1 MPVSKPPPQQAIPAI
16 HPHLAS
22 PPPGVPNVMTTAA
35 TPAATTEPRK
45 LQRNRSPSPE
55 GPPPSAAANKLHA
68 NRLHPRH
75 QSPGAAPRGRSV
87 SAQPPTG
94 GGPRGLSVD
103 ASRAVSNPLEFRA
116 DSQPRSS
123 EAGGNL
129 SPTTA
134 AGGAAPPE
142 TKKKVRKSWLPGARS
157 RSNSN
162 DLGKPKGTGAWIMS
176 PDNQVDYNVAPLFT
190 GDKVPELWNEQGNVL
205 VYLHPKERGL
215 GPSFRVHDYAFSSS
229 LILNELLV
237 QEMMALAAMSSD
249 FLGVD
254 DAERRQQRPGLQS
267 RNSGGGGG
275 LVADG
280 HLYLPLGN
288 NEVDCLVA
296 ARNLFAFLTN
306 QPLVGTPQQ
315 PTLFQ
320 ALIQISEQ
328 LRQFQFTNYD
338 GTSYGESVDASFDML
353 LDQFHIADVRHSR
366 EKTIEGLVLG
376 EHMKSWNLYNE
387 AFSHAVGKYESLLE
401 LKLPLYNSISAVTRE
416 RLERAHL
423 SLANRQANVQGRL
436 ENFEYPSLFAG
447 TASSTSNPDY
457 RIVRFKEWRA
467 AFSRMRTFVL
477 GYYKDLFGSWPP
489 KARSKKNHFTQSGL
503 NRQCLKML
511 YSDLCA
517 LYDLL
522 VDRQS
527 ITPRVIDQDYY
538 GADSKNAEGKEDKN
552 KPSMELIP
560 ACVSALRQMLSEFEK
575 SSPPVLPPIPFDIP
589 KIPTMT
595 AIYETYDNLPDK
607 KKAKFDK
614 GLQTH
619 ELQLIMIKSRNMDT
633 DALGMPFLQAYKEF
647 ELKEAKG
654 VHPHDL
660 IDHRIGH
667 WLFLYV
673 TLQSLPMLVVDAPGL
688 HYTEGVEYFLCEAPQ
703 GNPPWRAEDVGEV
716 RKMWYQTAD
725 QKTVE
730 LSADVVLFSV
740 EGVYMRSHC
749 WLAGKEWEAQNKE
762 GGVNGNGLAVPGPT
776 AGQIGVA
783 LGGEGGGM
791 GTDDM
796 MMAGGL
802 PFASPLHPPRAVFA
816 DMDPFN
822 AGVGGGHSRRGSDGS
837 VVAPGSSQ
845 VRARSGSPAH
855 RARHA
860 YRASIAMGLEPL
872 PHVGSDAPPLPGDRT
887 SRVPSTGSGSSSPG
901 FTGGIYGPGGL
912 RASRSAVN
920 LTGQQGQQWH
930 VGDTHMGMGSRKSS
944 YGGAG
949 GLPGGAPPAIPA
961 AGQGHSREGSQG
973 GSTFDDILKGMDT
986 GKKKKKGLF
995 F

>member
-1 MPVSKPPPQQAIPAI
+1 MPVSKSPPQQAIPAI
-16 HPHLAS
+16 HSHLAS
-22 PPPGVPNVMTTAA
+22 PPRGIPNVMTTAA
-35 TPAATTEPRK
+35 TPASEPRK
-45 LQRNRSPSPE
+45 LQRNRSSSPE
-55 GPPPSAAANKLHA
+55 GPPSAAKLQPNH
-68 NRLHPRH
+68 LHPRH
-75 QSPGAAPRGRSV
+75 QPPGGPKGRSV
-87 SAQPPTG
+87 SAQPPIG
-94 GGPRGLSVD
+94 GGGLPVD
-103 ASRAVSNPLEFRA
+103 GSRAVSNPLELRT
-116 DSQPRSS
+116 DLLQPT
-123 EAGGNL
+123 EGGGGTN
-129 SPTTA
+129 SPT
-134 AGGAAPPE
+134 GGAGDI
-142 TKKKVRKSWLPGARS
+142 KKKIRKSWLPGARS
-157 RSNSN
+157 RSNST
-162 DLGKPKGTGAWIMS
+162 DLGKQAGSGAWIMS

-215 GPSFRVHDYAFSSS
+215 GPSFRVHDYVFSPS
-229 LILNELLV
+229 LVLNELLV
-237 QEMMALAAMSSD
+237 QEMMASASMSSD

-254 DAERRQQRPGLQS
+254 DAERHQRPGLQS
-267 RNSGGGGG
+267 RNSGSG
-275 LVADG
+275 LVSDG
-280 HLYLPLGN
+280 HLYLPLRN

-306 QPLVGTPQQ
+306 QPLVGTPQH
-315 PTLFQ
+315 PTLFS
-320 ALIQISEQ
+320 ALLQISEQ

-387 AFSHAVGKYESLLE
+387 AFSHAVGKYEFLLE
-401 LKLPLYNSISAVTRE
+401 LKLPLYNSISLITRE

-467 AFSRMRTFVL
+467 SFSRMRTFVL

-538 GADSKNAEGKEDKN
+538 GADSKNSDGKEDKN

-560 ACVSALRQMLSEFEK
+560 ACISALRQMLSEFEK
-575 SSPPVLPPIPFDIP
+575 SSPPVLPPVPYDVP

-614 GLQTH
+614 GLQPH
-619 ELQLIMIKSRNMDT
+619 ELQLMMIKSRNFDT
-633 DALGMPFLQAYKEF
+633 DNLPMPFLQAYKDF

-749 WLAGKEWEAQNKE
+749 WLAGKEWEAANAAAGE
-762 GGVNGNGLAVPGPT
+762 GNNGLAVPGAT
-776 AGQIGVA
+776 GGGIGVA
-783 LGGEGGGM
+783 LGGGLPGEE
-791 GTDDM
+791 D
-796 MMAGGL
+796 GGL
-802 PFASPLHPPRAVFA
+802 PFVSPLQPPRAVFA
-816 DMDPFN
+816 DMDPF
-822 AGVGGGHSRRGSDGS
+822 AGGGGGGGGHSRRDSDGS
-837 VVAPGSSQ
+837 VGRGSAMTTPNSPQ
-845 VRARSGSPAH
+845 IRARSGSPAH

-872 PHVGSDAPPLPGDRT
+872 PLVGGSDAPPLPGDRT

-901 FTGGIYGPGGL
+901 FNMAGGVYGQGGL

-920 LTGQQGQQWH
+920 LSGQQGQQWH

-949 GLPGGAPPAIPA
+949 PMPLGPPPMIPA
-961 AGQGHSREGSQG
+961 AGGGHGHSREGSQG
-973 GSTFDDILKGMDT
+973 GSTFDDILKGMDK

>member
-16 HPHLAS
+16 HSHLAS
-22 PPPGVPNVMTTAA
+22 PPRGVPNVTTTAA
-35 TPAATTEPRK
+35 TPSTEPRK

-55 GPPPSAAANKLHA
+55 GPPSAAKLQP

-75 QSPGAAPRGRSV
+75 QSPGAPRGRSV
-87 SAQPPTG
+87 SAQPPI

-116 DSQPRSS
+116 DSLQSS
-123 EAGGNL
+123 ETGGNL
-129 SPTTA
+129 SPPA
-134 AGGAAPPE
+134 GGGAAE

-176 PDNQVDYNVAPLFT
+176 PDSQVDYNVAPLFT

-215 GPSFRVHDYAFSSS
+215 GPSFRVHDYVFSSS

-237 QEMMALAAMSSD
+237 QEMMASASMSSD

-254 DAERRQQRPGLQS
+254 DADRRQQRPGLQS
-267 RNSGGGGG
+267 RNSGGG

-306 QPLVGTPQQ
+306 QPLVGTPQH

-401 LKLPLYNSISAVTRE
+401 LKLPLYNSISVITRE

-423 SLANRQANVQGRL
+423 SLANRQANVQARL

-538 GADSKNAEGKEDKN
+538 GADSKNAEGKDDRN
-552 KPSMELIP
+552 KPTMDLIP
-560 ACVSALRQMLSEFEK
+560 ACISALRQMLSEFEK
-575 SSPPVLPPIPFDIP
+575 SSPPVLPPIPFDVP

-614 GLQTH
+614 GLQAH

-633 DALGMPFLQAYKEF
+633 DTLPMPFLQAYKEF

-673 TLQSLPMLVVDAPGL
+673 TLQSLPMLVVDTPGL

-749 WLAGKEWEAQNKE
+749 WLAGKEWEAGNQD
-762 GGVNGNGLAVPGPT
+762 GGNGLGVPGAAT
-776 AGQIGVA
+776 GAQIGVA
-783 LGGEGGGM
+783 LGGGGEGG
-791 GTDDM
+791 DD

-802 PFASPLHPPRAVFA
+802 PFASPLQPPRAVFA

-822 AGVGGGHSRRGSDGS
+822 SGVGGGGGHSRRDSDGS
-837 VVAPGSSQ
+837 VVAPGSPQ
-845 VRARSGSPAH
+845 TRARSGSPAH

-872 PHVGSDAPPLPGDRT
+872 PLGVGGNDAPPMPGDRT

-901 FTGGIYGPGGL
+901 FNGGIYGPGGL

-920 LTGQQGQQWH
+920 LSGQQGQQWP

-944 YGGAG
+944 YGGG
-949 GLPGGAPPAIPA
+949 PGPLPGGLPPAIPA
-961 AGQGHSREGSQG
+961 AGGHGHSREGSQG
-973 GSTFDDILKGMDT
+973 GSTFDDILKGMDK